1 MALAFLTATGGLL
14 IGGYLFGVIALGLIL
29 SALVDDVLGEL
40 ELKTSPLPNP
50 ARQERS
56 PILATQAPP
65 AISQEPATLLPAAL
79 LDESRT

>member
-1 MALAFLTATGGLL
+1 MALAFLTAIGGLL
-14 IGGYLFGVIALGLIL
+14 MGGYLFGVIALGLIL

-40 ELKTSPLPNP
+40 KPSPLPGP

-56 PILATQAPP
+56 PILATPAHP
-65 AISQEPATLLPAAL
+65 AIPQEPATLLPAAL